1 MLAPRITYMWYR
13 QIFSLFCMH
22 CNITAR
28 NRQFKLGNS
37 YISKHKIIIY
47 DLTFSFIILHRFWHD
62 MWMTCQRVDQ
72 KRGKL
77 SETKGGCLRSNIGAN
92 ITRNQSINQH
102 QCSGF
107 LLVTCSVC
115 PSFCCIAHSRY
126 IRHYWRC
133 PHSMHRGVY
142 VTVGH
147 PSVRPSVRP
156 SVCPIDREQQR
167 RPAGLQLSAL
177 EVGDI
182 NR

>member
-147 PSVRPSVRP
+147 PSVRPSVR
-156 SVCPIDREQQR
+156 
-167 RPAGLQLSAL
+167 LSAPSIDSSNGGQR
-177 EVGDI
+177 VCSWAPW
-182 NR
+182 R